1 MEFQQTLVY
10 EVLED
15 RFPGGGS
22 GSHMQSTVFEKPLG
36 HTFNNEW
43 ARGPNCASIRIP
55 EKERGCLHFEVF
67 GGLFMFGLLG
77 IWDAR
82 G

>member
-1 MEFQQTLVY
+1 MLVY

-22 GSHMQSTVFEKPLG
+22 GSHMQSTVFEKSLD

-43 ARGPNCASIRIP
+43 ARGPYCASISRIP
-55 EKERGCLHFEVF
+55 ANERGDLHFEIF
-67 GGLFMFGLLG
+67 GGLFMFAGLPG
-77 IWDAR
+77 IWDTQ